1 MNFQHTWHLN
11 HSVCEIVPL
20 KYEDNRGF
28 FSETYK
34 KNIFEE
40 IGITEKF
47 VQENLSFSRNK
58 YTFRGLHFQRPP
70 FEQAKLVRVLKGSI
84 LDIAVDLRSSSPT
97 YLQHVSLE
105 LSALNFKQLF
115 IPAGFA
121 HGFLTLEENCEIAY
135 KISNYYNE
143 PSDTTVSVF
152 DKDIEIRLPCEKN
165 QITFSSK
172 DADAQSWKSIGEIF

>member
-58 YTFRGLHFQRPP
+58 YTFRGLHFQKPP

-84 LDIAVDLRSSSPT
+84 LDIAVDIRIDSLT
-97 YLQHVSLE
+97 YGNYYSTIISENNHKS
-105 LSALNFKQLF
+105 LF
-115 IPAGFA
+115 IPKGFA
-121 HGFLTLEENCEIAY
+121 HGYLTLSKEAIINY
-135 KISNYYNE
+135 KVDNYYNSQKE
-143 PSDTTVSVF
+143 RIIKYNDELLNIDWGIKSSELIISE
-152 DKDIEIRLPCEKN
+152 KDKN
-165 QITFSSK
+165 QNTHN
-172 DADAQSWKSIGEIF
+172 WE